1 MNLSVFFSNTYVQ
14 IGIILLVFLI
24 VVGVFYYKKR
34 STISPTPGVD
44 PGLTSGQGTTSTTA
58 SGATGQG
65 TTSTTASGATGQ
77 GTTSTTAS
85 GATQRPTLNP
95 DIYGFYSG
103 NLFGTLIQIIISTNG
118 LVTAQYLTNGQLV
131 SINGKLIL
139 GNSPNLAYNRNL
151 IYTYDPI
158 AQKLLDETSRILLP
172 KSYGTPILFTQAPIT
187 QAPITQAPI
196 TPWMVFT

>member
-44 PGLTSGQGTTSTTA
+44 PGLTS
-58 SGATGQG
+58 GQG

-139 GNSPNLAYNRNL
+139 GNSPNNFSVNYTSTNLAYNRNL

-187 QAPITQAPI
+187 QAPIT
-196 TPWMVFT
+196 PWMVFT